1 MKINRTWFI
10 LLTALPL
17 FIILT
22 VLLVME
28 SEPVQA
34 FNYALYAEVAKL
46 HAPIWTTASIWLGEL
61 TRWYVYFAVILV
73 LLYFPRTRLNF
84 GLPLAVALP
93 LSSVTGPILLKEI
106 FAIERPDINQLVA
119 EAGFGYPSGHSMN
132 AMVFFGMCAVLVL
145 RHSTSKPL
153 KIGFTA
159 FAAAAIFAVGLSRI
173 YLGVHTATD
182 VIGGFLAGTVV
193 ICAVL
198 LAEPWLKDKF
208 AARLMGNKLS
218 EDDL

>member
-1 MKINRTWFI
+1 MNTKHTRYI
-10 LLTALPL
+10 LLAALL
-17 FIILT
+17 FFTVLT
-22 VLLVME
+22 VLLVIE

-46 HAPIWTTASIWLGEL
+46 HAPVWTTASIWLGEL
-61 TRWYVYFAVILV
+61 TRWYVYFAIIVV

-84 GLPLAVALP
+84 GLPLVVALP
-93 LSSVTGPILLKEI
+93 VSSVTGPILLKEI

-132 AMVFFGMCAVLVL
+132 AMVFFGMCTVLVL

-159 FAAAAIFAVGLSRI
+159 FAFTTILAVGLSRI

-198 LAEPWLKDKF
+198 LAEPWLQNKF
-208 AARLMGNKLS
+208 TARLAGNKPS
-218 EDDL
+218 E